1 MKSLSIF
8 TLAAISA
15 LSLSGCM
22 TVNSFKATY
31 QPLVIQSSLEHAAF
45 LREGQQPVIE
55 VTTNIKND
63 VYNKVSNGFV
73 LLGHSS
79 FNAPLESISNVVE
92 QAVSLGATHVLTQSD
107 YTNTEISTHLKK
119 VSDKVT
125 LIKSEQLNSKFHVDD
140 SYGPLENNSPCNR
153 CGAHEVEQL
162 TSSATAY
169 VTRTVPYMVT
179 KRRYD
184 QKAYYFVK
192 SLQKNRFGFKV
203 TDLPLDAA
211 IELERNT
218 GALVSLIY
226 KRSPAFFAGII
237 PSDIIV
243 RVNQTNI
250 ADSQHLL
257 DILSNYPAN
266 SKQCVITILRNNRE
280 IEISLAI

>member
-15 LSLSGCM
+15 LTLSGCM
-22 TVNSFKATY
+22 TVNSFKTTY
-31 QPLVIQSSLEHAAF
+31 QPMAIQSNLEDVVY
-45 LREGQQPVIE
+45 LREGQQPSIE

-73 LLGHSS
+73 LLGYSS
-79 FNAPLESISNVVE
+79 FNAPLQSISNVVE

-125 LIKSEQLNSKFHVDD
+125 LIKSEQVNSKFHVD
-140 SYGPLENNSPCNR
+140 SNYGPLENNSSCNR
-153 CGAHEVEQL
+153 CGDQGVEQL

-169 VTRTVPYMVT
+169 VTRTVPYTVT
-179 KRRYD
+179 NRRYD

-192 SLQKNRFGFKV
+192 STQKHRFGFKF

-226 KRSPAFFAGII
+226 KRSPAFYAGII
-237 PSDIIV
+237 PNDIIV

-257 DILSNYPAN
+257 DILSAYPAN

-280 IEISLAI
+280 IVISLAI